1 MKKKWIAAI
10 AVAAVLLVGG
20 ACLLL
25 LNPWETQIDVACT
38 GWLMPE
44 DGTAARAVPVT
55 IQGQWRHY
63 VWGNGEDAFLGGY
76 DGGIFLDGERLA
88 SNLHFPDGSSA
99 YTCLKDADRNLVL
112 LANRKLQYILVRL
125 PCDSADGGAMARL
138 VVPAASQA
146 EADAV
151 LAVIESQPD
160 YIAYWQDDFS

>member
-1 MKKKWIAAI
+1 MKIKWIVVI
-10 AVAAVLLVGG
+10 AVAAVILVGG

-25 LNPWETQIDVACT
+25 NPWETQMDVVCT

-44 DGTAARAVPVT
+44 DGTAAKAVPVI
-55 IQGQWRHY
+55 IQGRWRHY
-63 VWGNGEDAFLGGY
+63 VLGNGEDAFLGGY
-76 DGGIFLDGERLA
+76 DGGIFLDGERIV
-88 SNLHFPDGSSA
+88 SNLPFPDDSSA

-125 PCDSADGGAMARL
+125 PCNSADVSAMTRL

-146 EADAV
+146 EADAL